1 MYKYSLTFTNQLELF
16 EASLPFGGNLNS
28 NNRWI
33 KMAAQVD
40 WEKFEK
46 IYAKTFAT
54 IGRPGK
60 DARLVIGALIVK
72 HKLDISDE
80 EMTQQITENPYLQFF
95 VGLATYH
102 YEPPFDSSTLTHV
115 RKRLGEREFDKFEH
129 ALIEDLI
136 TNKLLEP
143 KGLLID
149 ATVCES
155 DITYPTDCGL
165 LNKARQYCVVQI
177 KELSKIVGTKVRTY
191 CRVAQKEY
199 LNFTKRRQK
208 TQQQIRQMQKS
219 LLQYLR
225 RNIRQ
230 MNGLVEH
237 SLEKGH
243 VVSANILNNLEIVTN
258 IYEQQQYMYENKV
271 NTIESR
277 IVSFHKPYV
286 RPIVRNKSGKRV
298 EFGPKVSLSHVDGYV
313 FVDHYS
319 TENYNESTT
328 LEQAIENY
336 KNKFSKYPDYIS
348 MDQIYGTRENR
359 EYLKEK
365 GIASSVT
372 PLGRKKKLEI
382 NDKEHRWRMTK
393 QKERNR
399 IEGAIGHVKTKY
411 SLGEVRAKLPET
423 EYSWLRLALLSH
435 NVVSAA
441 KRI

>member
-1 MYKYSLTFTNQLELF
+1 M
-16 EASLPFGGNLNS
+16 
-28 NNRWI
+28 
-33 KMAAQVD
+33 
-40 WEKFEK
+40 
-46 IYAKTFAT
+46 
-54 IGRPGK
+54 
-60 DARLVIGALIVK
+60 
-72 HKLDISDE
+72 
-80 EMTQQITENPYLQFF
+80 
-95 VGLATYH
+95 
-102 YEPPFDSSTLTHV
+102 THV

-230 MNGLVEH
+230 MNELVEH

-243 VVSANILNNLEIVTN
+243 VVSANILKNLEIVTN

>member
-1 MYKYSLTFTNQLELF
+1 MYKYSSTYINQLEFF
-16 EASLPFGGNLNS
+16 ETSLPFGGKLNS

-33 KMAAQVD
+33 KMAARVD

-60 DARLVIGALIVK
+60 DARLVIGALILK

-102 YEPPFDSSTLTHV
+102 CEPPFDSSTLTHV
-115 RKRLGEREFDKFEH
+115 RQRLGETEFDEFEQT
-129 ALIEDLI
+129 LIDDLI
-136 TNKLLEP
+136 ANKLLKP

-165 LNKARQYCVVQI
+165 LNKARQYCVAQI

-191 CRVAQKEY
+191 CRVAQQEY
-199 LNFTKRRQK
+199 FNFTKRRQK

-230 MNGLVEH
+230 INELVEQA
-237 SLEKGH
+237 LEKGH
-243 VVSANILNNLEIVTN
+243 VVSSKVLKKLEIVTK
-258 IYEQQQYMYENKV
+258 IYEQQQYIYENKV
-271 NTIESR
+271 KTIEFR
-277 IVSFHKPYV
+277 IVSFHKAYI

-298 EFGPKVSLSHVDGYV
+298 EFGPKISLSHVDGYV

-328 LEQAIENY
+328 LEQTIENY
-336 KNKFSKYPDYIS
+336 KDKFGKYPDYIS
-348 MDQIYGTRENR
+348 MDHIYGTRDNR
-359 EYLKEK
+359 DYLKKK
-365 GIASSVT
+365 GIPSSAM
-372 PLGRKKKLEI
+372 PLGRKKKKETH
-382 NDKEHRWRMTK
+382 DKEHRWRKTK

-411 SLGEVRAKLPET
+411 SLDEVRAKLPET

-441 KRI
+441 KRT

>member
-1 MYKYSLTFTNQLELF
+1 MYKYSTKFANQLEMF
-16 EASLPFGGNLNS
+16 EASLPFGGTLNP

-46 IYAKTFAT
+46 IYAKTFAS

-60 DARLVIGALIVK
+60 DARLVIGALILK
-72 HKLDISDE
+72 HKLDVSDE
-80 EMTQQITENPYLQFF
+80 EMAQQISENPYLQFF

-102 YEPPFDSSTLTHV
+102 TEPSFDSSTLTHV
-115 RKRLGEREFDKFEH
+115 RQRLDKQQFDQFEQT
-129 ALIEDLI
+129 LIDDLI
-136 TNKLLEP
+136 ANKLLKP

-155 DITYPTDCGL
+155 DISYPTDCGL
-165 LNKARQYCVVQI
+165 LNKARQYCVAQI
-177 KELSKIVGTKVRTY
+177 KQLSKIVGTKVRTY
-191 CRVAQKEY
+191 CRVAQQQY

-230 MNGLVEH
+230 MTELVDQA
-237 SLEKGH
+237 LEKGH
-243 VVSANILNNLEIVTN
+243 VVSAKVLRKLEIVTK
-258 IYEQQQYMYENKV
+258 IYEQQKYMYDNRVK
-271 NTIESR
+271 TIESR
-277 IVSFHKPYV
+277 IVSFHKSYI

-319 TENYNESTT
+319 TENYNESIK
-328 LEQAIENY
+328 LEQSIENY
-336 KNKFSKYPDYIS
+336 KDKFGKYPDYVS
-348 MDQIYGTRENR
+348 MDQIYGSRDNR
-359 EYLKEK
+359 NYLNDK
-365 GIASSVT
+365 GIPSSVK
-372 PLGRKKKLEI
+372 PLGRKKKKETH
-382 NDKEHRWRMTK
+382 DKEHRWRKAK

>member
-1 MYKYSLTFTNQLELF
+1 MYKYSTKFANQLEMF
-16 EASLPFGGNLNS
+16 EASLPFGGKLTP

-60 DARLVIGALIVK
+60 DARLVIGALILK
-72 HKLDISDE
+72 HKLDVSDE

-102 YEPPFDSSTLTHV
+102 AEPPFDSSTLTHV
-115 RKRLGEREFDKFEH
+115 RQRLGEREFDKFEQT
-129 ALIEDLI
+129 LIDDLI
-136 TNKLLEP
+136 ANKLLKP

-155 DITYPTDCGL
+155 DITYPSDCGL
-165 LNKARQYCVVQI
+165 LNKARQYCVDQI
-177 KELSKIVGTKVRTY
+177 KQLSKIVGTKVRTY
-191 CRVAQKEY
+191 CRVAQQQY

-230 MNGLVEH
+230 MTELVELV
-237 SLEKGH
+237 LEKGH
-243 VVSANILNNLEIVTN
+243 VVSAKVLKKLEIVKK
-258 IYEQQQYMYENKV
+258 IYEQQKYMYDNRVK
-271 NTIESR
+271 TIESR
-277 IVSFHKPYV
+277 IVSFHKSYI
-286 RPIVRNKSGKRV
+286 RPIVRNKAGKRV
-298 EFGPKVSLSHVDGYV
+298 EFGPKVCLSHVDGYV

-328 LEQAIENY
+328 LEQVIENY
-336 KNKFSKYPDYIS
+336 KDKFIKYPDYVS
-348 MDQIYGTRENR
+348 MDQIYGTRDNR
-359 EYLKEK
+359 DYLKDK
-365 GIASSVT
+365 GIPSSVT
-372 PLGRKKKLEI
+372 PLGRKKKHETY
-382 NDKEHRWRMTK
+382 DKERRWRKTK

>member
-1 MYKYSLTFTNQLELF
+1 MYKYSSTYTNQLEFF
-16 EASLPFGGNLNS
+16 EASLPFGGKLNP
-28 NNRWI
+28 NNRWL

-40 WEKFEK
+40 WEKFKK

-54 IGRPGK
+54 MGRPGK

-95 VGLATYH
+95 VGVPTYH
-102 YEPPFDSSTLTHV
+102 HEPPFDSSTLTHV
-115 RKRLGEREFDKFEH
+115 RKRLGEREFDKFEQ
-129 ALIEDLI
+129 ALIDDLI
-136 TNKLLEP
+136 ANKLLKP

-155 DITYPTDCGL
+155 DISYPTDCGL
-165 LNKARQYCVVQI
+165 LNKARQYCIDQI
-177 KELSKIVGTKVRTY
+177 KPLSKIVGIKVRTY
-191 CRVAQKEY
+191 CRVARKEY
-199 LNFTKRRQK
+199 LNFTKRHQK
-208 TQQQIRQMQKS
+208 TQQQIRNMQKS

-225 RNIRQ
+225 RHIRQ
-230 MNGLVEH
+230 MNELVEQA
-237 SLEKGH
+237 LEKGH
-243 VVSANILNNLEIVTN
+243 VVSSKVLKNLEIITK
-258 IYEQQQYMYENKV
+258 IYEQQHYMYQNKV
-271 NTIESR
+271 KTIDSR

-286 RPIVRNKSGKRV
+286 RPIVRNKSAKRV
-298 EFGPKVSLSHVDGYV
+298 EFGPKVCLSHVDGYV

-336 KNKFSKYPDYIS
+336 KDKFGKYPDYIS
-348 MDQIYGTRENR
+348 MDQIYGTRQNR
-359 EYLKEK
+359 DYLKEK
-365 GIASSVT
+365 GIPSSVT
-372 PLGRKKKLEI
+372 PLGRKKKRDI
-382 NDKEHRWRMTK
+382 HDKEYRWRMTK

-411 SLGEVRAKLPET
+411 SVAEVRAKLPET

-435 NVVSAA
+435 NMVSAA

>member
-1 MYKYSLTFTNQLELF
+1 
-16 EASLPFGGNLNS
+16 
-28 NNRWI
+28 
-33 KMAAQVD
+33 MAAQVD

-60 DARLVIGALIVK
+60 DARLVIGALILK

-95 VGLATYH
+95 VGLTTYH
-102 YEPPFDSSTLTHV
+102 SEPPFDSSTLTHV
-115 RKRLGEREFDKFEH
+115 RKRLGEREFDEFEQT
-129 ALIEDLI
+129 LTDDLI
-136 TNKLLEP
+136 ANKLLKP

-149 ATVCES
+149 ATVCDS

-165 LNKARQYCVVQI
+165 LNKARQYCVAQI

-191 CRVAQKEY
+191 CRVAQQEY
-199 LNFTKRRQK
+199 LNFIKRRQK

-230 MNGLVEH
+230 MNELVEQA
-237 SLEKGH
+237 LEKGH
-243 VVSANILNNLEIVTN
+243 VVSSKVLKKLEIVTK

-271 NTIESR
+271 KTIESR
-277 IVSFHKPYV
+277 IVSFHKSYI
-286 RPIVRNKSGKRV
+286 RPIVRNKSDKRV
-298 EFGPKVSLSHVDGYV
+298 EFGPKVCLSHVDGYV

-336 KNKFSKYPDYIS
+336 KDKFGKYPDYIS
-348 MDQIYGTRENR
+348 MDQIYGIRENR
-359 EYLKEK
+359 DYLKEK
-365 GIASSVT
+365 GILSSVT
-372 PLGRKKKLEI
+372 PLGRKKKKETH
-382 NDKEHRWRMTK
+382 DKEHRWRKTK

-411 SLGEVRAKLPET
+411 SLDEVHAKLPET
-423 EYSWLRLALLSH
+423 EYSWFRLALLSY
-435 NVVSAA
+435 NVVSAT